1 MKPVDT
7 VFSTVMGTSI
17 ALLLL
22 AVLAACN
29 NIDKP
34 TPNPNPPVAVPK
46 PIPDDE
52 KDRNAELE
60 ALHLLAELHNSERSK
75 AGMQPLTPHIKL
87 MAAAKYHANWMAANK
102 KVTHEADGTTPWHR
116 IGATGYS
123 YSAAGENIAYG
134 YRGPGSVM
142 AGWMGSRGHR
152 ANILNRNYT
161 EFGLAVTMDSA
172 GVPYWCTVFARPKS
186 VGAAVHPDVEIE
198 DYRGFNNK

>member
-60 ALHLLAELHNSERSK
+60 AL
-75 AGMQPLTPHIKL
+75 
-87 MAAAKYHANWMAANK
+87 
-102 KVTHEADGTTPWHR
+102 
-116 IGATGYS
+116 
-123 YSAAGENIAYG
+123 
-134 YRGPGSVM
+134 
-142 AGWMGSRGHR
+142 
-152 ANILNRNYT
+152 
-161 EFGLAVTMDSA
+161 
-172 GVPYWCTVFARPKS
+172 
-186 VGAAVHPDVEIE
+186 
-198 DYRGFNNK
+198 